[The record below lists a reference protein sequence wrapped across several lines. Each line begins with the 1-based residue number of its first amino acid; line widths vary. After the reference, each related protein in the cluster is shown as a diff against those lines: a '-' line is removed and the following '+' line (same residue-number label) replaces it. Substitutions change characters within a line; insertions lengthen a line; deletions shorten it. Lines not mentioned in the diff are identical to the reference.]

1 MIRIFKV
8 IIQAA
13 KETPHEYFAPIVGA
27 YRGIKREYQ
36 LLDRLER
43 MKRMPTTNE
52 RSNRM
57 L

>member
-1 MIRIFKV
+1 MIRILRL

-13 KETPHEYFAPIVGA
+13 RETPREYFAPIIGG

-43 MKRMPTTNE
+43 MKRMPN
-52 RSNRM
+52 SIK
-57 L
+57 